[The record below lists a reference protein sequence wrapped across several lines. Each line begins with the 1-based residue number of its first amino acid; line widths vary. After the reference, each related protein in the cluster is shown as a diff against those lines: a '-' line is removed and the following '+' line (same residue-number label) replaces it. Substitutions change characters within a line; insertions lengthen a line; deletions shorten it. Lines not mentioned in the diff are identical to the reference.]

1 MISTETLEYLIRSYG
16 YWALLVGTF
25 FEGETILMLGGLA
38 AHLGYLE
45 LPWVMAVAFVGSFSG
60 DQLYFCIGRL
70 KGQDLLLKRPAWQ
83 ARAEKVHCFLKR
95 YHDLIMLGFRF
106 VYGIRIMTPVVL
118 GMNHQIKAGRF
129 FVFNAIGAVL
139 WSVAVSAGGFL
150 FGRALEGILKD
161 IRRYQIEII
170 LFVIAAGSLLWG
182 IHRYRERKS
191 RCRSRTP

>member
-1 MISTETLEYLIRSYG
+1 VISTETLEHLIRSYG

-38 AHLGYLE
+38 AQLGYLD

-60 DQLYFCIGRL
+60 DQLYFFVGRV
-70 KGQDLLLKRPAWQ
+70 KGQDLLSKHPAWQ
-83 ARAEKVHCFLKR
+83 DRAEKVHHFLKR

-106 VYGIRIMTPVVL
+106 VYGIRIMTPFVL
-118 GMNHQIKAGRF
+118 AMNHRIKTGRF
-129 FVFNAIGAVL
+129 VVFNAIGAVL

-150 FGRALEGILKD
+150 FGRALEGVLKD

-182 IHRYRERKS
+182 IHKYRDRKA
-191 RCRSRTP
+191 R